1 MMSSETPSQ
10 SPQSKPTSDFGVEII
25 TPLEVRKGSEQP
37 DLHRSFRRTSI
48 TIIWFLI
55 ILISLVT
62 GGLFLIRHISKH
74 PVNLAKDTE
83 QPEPSKTGI
92 PKQQD
97 LNVPKTDT
105 KEADTEKEPVFVPLE
120 QPPPNQSLQTVDT
133 ARLELEKEAADKA
146 LARLLKLKKEIEEK
160 EGRLWGGDEYKAM
173 IALSQEGDRLLI
185 DSSFADATEK
195 YAQAANK
202 AKALIDNTGTVFQKL
217 MEKGQKALENGDS
230 VIARQKFS
238 VALKI
243 QPSDE
248 SAQRSLNKAEKLDEV
263 NRLITSGNNH
273 EENHRFAFAHTDFQ
287 RALKLDPESR
297 IAQNGVNRMKE
308 KIVSEQFRKLMS
320 DGLTAYHNGH
330 YQRARTTLLKAKS
343 FRPDSRE
350 VKNALLQVDEA
361 IRLDKI
367 EKLRQKATSAQQ
379 AENWEQALESYLA
392 VLNMDSDISFAVQ
405 GKRHALEHIR
415 LAKRIGFFLEN
426 PSVMES
432 DQQLENAIRLIK
444 DAEKLEQSGPH
455 FIARL
460 NQLKSLVDLAETPI
474 KVVIESDNLTK
485 IAVYKVG
492 KFGTFT
498 FRELWLRPGTYTVVG
513 SRDGYQDVRLKI
525 TVKPGQTSLRV
536 SVICNI
542 KV

>member
-238 VALKI
+238 IALKI

-367 EKLRQKATSAQQ
+367 EKLRQKA
-379 AENWEQALESYLA
+379 
-392 VLNMDSDISFAVQ
+392 
-405 GKRHALEHIR
+405 
-415 LAKRIGFFLEN
+415 
-426 PSVMES
+426 
-432 DQQLENAIRLIK
+432 
-444 DAEKLEQSGPH
+444 
-455 FIARL
+455 
-460 NQLKSLVDLAETPI
+460 
-474 KVVIESDNLTK
+474 
-485 IAVYKVG
+485 
-492 KFGTFT
+492 
-498 FRELWLRPGTYTVVG
+498 
-513 SRDGYQDVRLKI
+513 
-525 TVKPGQTSLRV
+525 
-536 SVICNI
+536 
-542 KV
+542 